1 MKIILPFQATQ
12 SSGRVVDRARSWCSS
27 LGVPFY
33 RFTPQLSEDIN
44 MDERSDEKLVNMA
57 WECQA
62 YMHSQRT
69 VVNELA
75 EILRE

>member
-1 MKIILPFQATQ
+1 MLQATQ
-12 SSGRVVDRARSWCSS
+12 SSGRVVDRARSWCSMI
-27 LGVPFY
+27 GVPFF

-62 YMHSQRT
+62 YMYSQRT

-75 EILRE
+75 AILRN